1 MQCVQVPP
9 IVTAWTATYDVP
21 FPKAGQTS
29 WTTTTAMSRCPTRT
43 LVTLI
48 FHHASGRP
56 HRDRRVRWQVEPQ
69 FQEEGGANAIE
80 TCSHSGSGMD
90 GDAAVVSLSP
100 SMIRLP
106 SPLF

>member
-1 MQCVQVPP
+1 MRLAVLWAYV
-9 IVTAWTATYDVP
+9 Y
-21 FPKAGQTS
+21 
-29 WTTTTAMSRCPTRT
+29 
-43 LVTLI
+43 
-48 FHHASGRP
+48 RP
-56 HRDRRVRWQVEPQ
+56 HPCYTHLPPCQWKTAPRPSRALAGGAAVPGRG
-69 FQEEGGANAIE
+69 GGANAIE